1 MMADSKSSMHN
12 AHALSM
18 LQALRRL
25 QQAADVHSKSLGRD
39 GELTP
44 LQLLILQVVALEGE
58 ITAGQLARHVVL
70 SQSSL
75 SSALA
80 RLDGQGLLTRRRD
93 AEDRRKQWLS
103 LNDAGRR
110 ALREGPE
117 LLPEHALERFAGL
130 PEWEQHAI
138 LAGLL
143 RAAELFE
150 TPEVAGAEAEE
161 EKER

>member
-1 MMADSKSSMHN
+1 MADSKTSMRN

-25 QQAADVHSKSLGRD
+25 QQAAEVHSKSLGRD

-44 LQLLILQVVALEGE
+44 LQLLILQVVELEGE
-58 ITAGQLARHVVL
+58 ITAGQLARHVAL

-75 SSALA
+75 SGALA
-80 RLDGQGLLTRRRD
+80 RLESKGLLTRRRD
-93 AEDRRKQWLS
+93 DDDRRKQWMS
-103 LNDAGRR
+103 LEADGRK
-110 ALREGPE
+110 ALKHSPA

-130 PEWEQHAI
+130 HEWEQHAI

-150 TPEVAGAEAEE
+150 TPGSGIEE
-161 EKER
+161 EEEEEEF

>member
-1 MMADSKSSMHN
+1 MADSKTSMRN
-12 AHALSM
+12 AHALAM

-25 QQAADVHSKSLGRD
+25 QQAAEVHSKSLGRD

-44 LQLLILQVVALEGE
+44 LQLLILQVVELEGE
-58 ITAGQLARHVVL
+58 MTAGQLARQVAL
-70 SQSSL
+70 SQSSI
-75 SSALA
+75 SSALT
-80 RLDGQGLLTRRRD
+80 RLECKGLLSRRRD
-93 AEDRRKQWLS
+93 EDDRRKQWLS
-103 LNDAGRR
+103 LDSGGRK
-110 ALREGPE
+110 ALKHGPA

-150 TPEVAGAEAEE
+150 TPGTGVEE
-161 EKER
+161 EEEF

>member
-1 MMADSKSSMHN
+1 MADSKSSMRN

-44 LQLLILQVVALEGE
+44 LQLLILQVVELEGE
-58 ITAGQLARHVVL
+58 ITAGQLAGHVAL

-75 SSALA
+75 SSVLT
-80 RLDGQGLLTRRRD
+80 RLESQRLLTRRRD
-93 AEDRRKQWLS
+93 SDDRRRHWLS
-103 LNDAGRR
+103 LDAAGHE
-110 ALREGPE
+110 ALRDGPE

-150 TPEVAGAEAEE
+150 TPDATGAEE
-161 EKER
+161 EAS

>member
-1 MMADSKSSMHN
+1 MADSKTSMRN

-25 QQAADVHSKSLGRD
+25 QQAAEVHSKSLGRD

-58 ITAGQLARHVVL
+58 ITAGQLARHVAL

-80 RLDGQGLLTRRRD
+80 RLESKGLLTRRRD
-93 AEDRRKQWLS
+93 DDDRRKHWLR
-103 LNDAGRR
+103 LEPDGHL
-110 ALREGPE
+110 ALRHSPA

-150 TPEVAGAEAEE
+150 TPGTGAEE
-161 EKER
+161 EEF

>member
-1 MMADSKSSMHN
+1 MAENKSSMRN

-25 QQAADVHSKSLGRD
+25 QQAAEVHSKSLGRD

-44 LQLLILQVVALEGE
+44 LHLLILQVVEWEGE
-58 ITAGQLARHVVL
+58 ITAGQLSRHVAL

-80 RLDGQGLLTRRRD
+80 RLESRGLLARRRD
-93 AEDRRKQWLS
+93 EEDRRKQWLR
-103 LNDAGRR
+103 LEHAGER
-110 ALREGPE
+110 ALRDAPE

-150 TPEVAGAEAEE
+150 APRAGGGEE
-161 EKER
+161 EEEF

>member
-1 MMADSKSSMHN
+1 MRN

-25 QQAADVHSKSLGRD
+25 QQAAEVHSKSLGRE

-44 LQLLILQVVALEGE
+44 LHLLILQVVALEEE
-58 ITAGQLARHVVL
+58 ITAGQLGRHVAL

-80 RLDGQGLLTRRRD
+80 RLESRGLLTRRRD
-93 AEDRRKQWLS
+93 AEDRRKQWLR
-103 LNDAGRR
+103 LEVAGHQ
-110 ALREGPE
+110 ALVEAPE
-117 LLPEHALERFAGL
+117 LLPEHALERFSGL

-150 TPEVAGAEAEE
+150 APQAEE
-161 EKER
+161 EEEAS

>member
-1 MMADSKSSMHN
+1 MADSKSPTRN

-25 QQAADVHSKSLGRD
+25 QQAAEVHSKSLGRD

-44 LQLLILQVVALEGE
+44 LHLLILQVVELEGE
-58 ITAGQLARHVVL
+58 ITAGQLARHVAL

-80 RLDGQGLLTRRRD
+80 RLESRGLLSRRRD
-93 AEDRRKQWLS
+93 DDDRRKQWLS
-103 LNDAGRR
+103 LEGEGQR
-110 ALREGPE
+110 ALRNAPE

-150 TPEVAGAEAEE
+150 APEVGAEPEE
-161 EKER
+161 EEF

>member
-1 MMADSKSSMHN
+1 MMADGKSSTRN

-58 ITAGQLARHVVL
+58 ITAGQLAGQVAL

-75 SSALA
+75 SGALA
-80 RLDGQGLLTRRRD
+80 RLESQRLLTRRRD
-93 AEDRRKQWLS
+93 PDDRRKQWLS
-103 LNDAGRR
+103 LNDAGHE
-110 ALREGPE
+110 ALRDGPE

-130 PEWEQHAI
+130 PEWEQHTI

-150 TPEVAGAEAEE
+150 TPATAGVEE
-161 EKER
+161 EEN

>member
-1 MMADSKSSMHN
+1 MAESKTSMRN

-25 QQAADVHSKSLGRD
+25 QQAAEVHSKSLGRD

-44 LQLLILQVVALEGE
+44 LQLLILQVVELEGE
-58 ITAGQLARHVVL
+58 ITAGQLARQVAL
-70 SQSSL
+70 SQSSI
-75 SSALA
+75 SSALT
-80 RLDGQGLLTRRRD
+80 RLESKGLLTRRRD
-93 AEDRRKQWLS
+93 DDDRRKQWLS
-103 LNDAGRR
+103 LQAEGTY
-110 ALREGPE
+110 ALHHGPT

-130 PEWEQHAI
+130 PEWEQHAV

-150 TPEVAGAEAEE
+150 TPGAGTEE
-161 EKER
+161 EEF

>member
-1 MMADSKSSMHN
+1 MTDSKASMSN

-25 QQAADVHSKSLGRD
+25 QQAAEVHSKSLGRD

-44 LQLLILQVVALEGE
+44 LQLLILQVVELEGE
-58 ITAGQLARHVVL
+58 MTAGQLARQVAL
-70 SQSSL
+70 SQSSI
-75 SSALA
+75 SSALT
-80 RLDGQGLLTRRRD
+80 RLESKGLLSRRRD
-93 AEDRRKQWLS
+93 EDDRRKQWLS
-103 LNDAGRR
+103 LDADGRT
-110 ALREGPE
+110 ALKHGPA

-150 TPEVAGAEAEE
+150 TPGSGAEE
-161 EKER
+161 EEEF

>member
-1 MMADSKSSMHN
+1 MADSKTSMRN

-25 QQAADVHSKSLGRD
+25 QQAAEVHSKSLGRD

-44 LQLLILQVVALEGE
+44 LQLLILQVVELEGE
-58 ITAGQLARHVVL
+58 ITAGQLAQQVAL
-70 SQSSL
+70 SQSSI
-75 SSALA
+75 SSALT
-80 RLDGQGLLTRRRD
+80 RLESKGLLTRRRD
-93 AEDRRKQWLS
+93 DDDRRKQWLS
-103 LNDAGRR
+103 LEEEGTH
-110 ALREGPE
+110 ALRNGPT

-150 TPEVAGAEAEE
+150 TPGAGAEEE
-161 EKER
+161 EF